1 MEENESIEHAIGEVS
16 KSVQQLSEELQ
27 KFQQAAEAG
36 LIDNP
41 DDDPPDVAEV
51 GLYG

>member
-1 MEENESIEHAIGEVS
+1 MEENKEIERATGEVP

-27 KFQQAAEAG
+27 KFQQAVDAG

-41 DDDPPDVAEV
+41 NLDPLDVAEV

>member
-1 MEENESIEHAIGEVS
+1 MEENKDTIDSFKNYGKAL
-16 KSVQQLSEELQ
+16 QQLSEELQ

-41 DDDPPDVAEV
+41 ELDPPDVAEV